1 MLKKFLILTTFLLIP
16 LVSVADELQLNENAP
31 TTYIVEKGDTLWD
44 ISSVFLDQPWLWPK
58 LWRLNPEINNPHL
71 IYPGDVLTLV
81 YDEQGEPMLVI
92 EEPFIESVTEPEPE
106 VIIEP
111 EPEVVVVKEK
121 PSLKWSPKVREEVK
135 KAPINTLPLEV
146 IAPYLRYDSMFSQ
159 EQIDAAPYVIGS
171 DEGYKSSI
179 DGFKVYVKGDLKI
192 AQTYAIYQKKSEIF
206 DPETEESLG
215 FSVKLVG
222 TAQALRTGDME
233 NKVPATLH
241 VNSATREI
249 RAGSFVVPINE
260 GQLYPAYFTMQAA
273 DASIRGAI
281 IHSANDNREFGKFEV
296 VLINRGEEHNV
307 TQGDVFS
314 IKRQS
319 KSVVETTDGP
329 MYKNEVSVWNRLGDD
344 GDFVMPEEALGQI
357 MVFKVYQKT
366 SMALILTTSK
376 PARLNDVVTAP

>member
-1 MLKKFLILTTFLLIP
+1 MLKKLLLLTTFLLIP

-44 ISSVFLDQPWLWPK
+44 ISAVFLDQPWLWPK

-71 IYPGDVLTLV
+71 IYPGDILTLV

-92 EEPFIESVTEPEPE
+92 EEPEPMIEPEPIVEPEPE
-106 VIIEP
+106 P
-111 EPEVVVVKEK
+111 EPVVVKEK
-121 PSLKWSPKVREEVK
+121 PSFKWSPKVREEAK

-159 EQIDAAPYVIGS
+159 DQIDTFPYVIGS

-179 DGFKVYVKGDLKI
+179 DGFKVYVKGDLNV
-192 AQTYAIYQKKSEIF
+192 AQTYAIYHKKAEVF

-222 TAQALRTGDME
+222 TAQAIRSGDME
-233 NKVPATLH
+233 SKVPATLH
-241 VNSATREI
+241 VNSANREI

-273 DASIRGAI
+273 DESLRGTI
-281 IHSANDNREFGKFEV
+281 ISSANDNREFGKFEV
-296 VLINRGEEHNV
+296 VLINRGEEHGV
-307 TQGDVFS
+307 SQGDVFS

-319 KSVVETTDGP
+319 KSVVETADGP
-329 MYKNEVSVWNRLGDD
+329 MYKDETSVWNRLG
-344 GDFVMPEEALGQI
+344 GEEVDFVMPEEVLGQI

-366 SMALILTTSK
+366 SMALVLTTSK